1 MTEHLEPASS
11 SPWSIS
17 RSDASPVAAEP
28 PADAPSAVAEEL
40 LRVIQAVEG
49 VTAVYPAQPLWQ
61 SIAGAAIAAVTG
73 ESLPLVAVSGGADP
87 LAVKVRIG
95 VGTVL
100 PAPKV
105 ARKVAEAVRNH
116 LLPRPAAVEVFV
128 VKVHPAS

>member
-1 MTEHLEPASS
+1 MTEHLEPASF
-11 SPWSIS
+11 SPSET
-17 RSDASPVAAEP
+17 SPVAEP
-28 PADAPSAVAEEL
+28 HATAPSAVAEEL

-73 ESLPLVAVSGGADP
+73 ESLPLVAVSGDADP

-116 LLPRPAAVEVFV
+116 LLPRPAAVEVYV
-128 VKVHPAS
+128 VKVQPVS